1 MQRGYCCKNSC
12 KNCPYKNKNM
22 ELKTVMR
29 PEHTIQ
35 GLKDLCLTID
45 EKIGGKITI
54 VEIGSFMGESAV
66 IFAEEFPEAKIYC
79 IDPWLPGYDNKDSAS
94 DFDFSDVENQFD
106 LRTRNYTNIIKKKGL
121 STDFKIE
128 CDVVYIDGCHKY
140 ECVKE
145 DILHWLPLTKKV
157 ICGHDYYEDENFLK
171 IHPHVAGV
179 KKAVVE
185 IFGKAD
191 KLFNEGSWLKWK
203 I

>member
-1 MQRGYCCKNSC
+1 
-12 KNCPYKNKNM
+12 M

-29 PEHTIQ
+29 PKESASELNKFCQFIKQ
-35 GLKDLCLTID
+35 Y
-45 EKIGGKITI
+45 IGETPTV
-54 VEIGSFMGESAV
+54 VEIGSFMGESAK
-66 IFAEEFPEAKIYC
+66 ILASNFPNGVIYC

-157 ICGHDYYEDENFLK
+157 ICGHDYHSDDKVLEL
-171 IHPHVAGV
+171 HPHIAGV
-179 KKAVVE
+179 KKAVNE
-185 IFGKAD
+185 ILKTPDKVFAD
-191 KLFNEGSWLKWK
+191 GSWVKILKTN
-203 I
+203 